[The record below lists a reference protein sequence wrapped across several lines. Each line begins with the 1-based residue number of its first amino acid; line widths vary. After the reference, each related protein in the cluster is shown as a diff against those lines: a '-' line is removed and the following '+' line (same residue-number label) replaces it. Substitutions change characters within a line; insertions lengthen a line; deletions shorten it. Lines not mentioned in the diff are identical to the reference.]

1 MSINLKPD
9 IYTPSVDDNGNYID
23 NKPIINHGLNCP
35 CGTRKDKI
43 YENAYKFATHCKT
56 KSHQKWLSILNKN
69 KSISYY
75 NEMIKNKKLL
85 ENQQNKIE
93 QLENELKKLI
103 ENQQKKIIY
112 LEIDSQNKSKTIEYL
127 TEKIEENKHFECS
140 AYSYP
145 RD

>member
-1 MSINLKPD
+1 MNNKLKPD
-9 IYTPSVDDNGNYID
+9 MYTPSIDNNGNYID
-23 NKPIINHGLNCP
+23 IKPIIKYGLNCP

-56 KSHQKWLSILNKN
+56 KSHQKWLSLLNQK
-69 KSISYY
+69 KSVSYY
-75 NEMIKNKKLL
+75 NEMIKNKNLL

-103 ENQQKKIIY
+103 ENQQKRITY
-112 LEIDSQNKSKTIEYL
+112 LEIDLQDKSKTIEYL
-127 TEKIEENKHFECS
+127 NEKINENKHFGCY